1 MERSAAASSAEP
13 ENTAAAHA
21 SHPVAMQREHASD
34 FVDDAYPSS
43 RLSATKAQRP
53 PQIQRAGS
61 MPVGGGKGFA
71 TLVFIVLAG
80 FVAFG
85 AIGLLFSG
93 QPFKALSVVVGYVVL
108 AHAFLGEKAE

>member
-1 MERSAAASSAEP
+1 
-13 ENTAAAHA
+13 
-21 SHPVAMQREHASD
+21 
-34 FVDDAYPSS
+34 
-43 RLSATKAQRP
+43 
-53 PQIQRAGS
+53 